1 MNSILKPVFLL
12 LTFIY
17 VFYSCTNQEG
27 EGEGEMIEQ
36 KIYKTPGEAIE
47 KAKADLIQV
56 LETNKDLDLGIDVE
70 KLRNA
75 EPVEPARYAEVDFEK
90 LLRSENISSLSDIS
104 FPPKSMVAPFVLENA
119 VVGVAEVGEV
129 PDGWTIVGLGNKPF
143 TDDFNTTGIMLSKEA
158 SVTIYEV
165 SNLQL
170 FIYGLKKEASETYYL
185 NFSEFTLR
193 DSTDLKAFYPVLRE
207 SSIRFYEEFG
217 DKLKKEKLVK

>member
-1 MNSILKPVFLL
+1 MNSILKPAFLL
-12 LTFIY
+12 LSFIF

-27 EGEGEMIEQ
+27 EGEMNEQ
-36 KIYKTPGEAIE
+36 KIFKTPEEAIE
-47 KAKADLIQV
+47 KAKSDLIRV

-90 LLRSENISSLSDIS
+90 LLRSENVLSLSDIS
-104 FPPKSMVAPFVLENA
+104 SPPKSMVAPFVFENT

-129 PDGWTIVGLGNKPF
+129 PDGWKIVGLGNKPI
-143 TDDFNTTGIMLSKEA
+143 TDDLNTTRIMLDKEA
-158 SVTIYEV
+158 AVTIYEV

-170 FIYGLKKEASETYYL
+170 FIYGVKKEASETYYL
-185 NFSEFTLR
+185 NFSEFTLK
-193 DSTDLKAFYPVLRE
+193 DSTDLKAFYPILRE
-207 SSIRFYEEFG
+207 SSIRFNKEYG